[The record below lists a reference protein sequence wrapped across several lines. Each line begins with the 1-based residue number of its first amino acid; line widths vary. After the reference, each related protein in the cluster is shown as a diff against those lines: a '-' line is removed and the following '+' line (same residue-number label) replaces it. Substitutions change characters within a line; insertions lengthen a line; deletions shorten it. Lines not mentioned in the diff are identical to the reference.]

1 MMKQQDKPCIL
12 IVDDERSIREILMLS
27 LENQYEVLEAKDPKE
42 ALSIVSQREIDLI
55 ISDLRMPNG
64 GGLALLQNLQ
74 SIQPHL
80 PVIMMTAY
88 ASTQDA
94 IEAMKLGAYDYLT
107 KPFKLDLMRL
117 TIEKALEKKS
127 ILDANAPKQMKVG
140 LSGEDLFKN
149 QGIIGKSQVMQKLW
163 DLIPRVASTKA
174 SVLIYGES
182 GTGKEVLAKAI
193 HAQSDRKNKP
203 MITVNCAAIP
213 EHLLESELFGYKKG
227 AFTGAY
233 HDQKG
238 IFQAAHQGTLFLD
251 EIAELPL
258 TMQAKLLRAIQTQKV
273 KMVGGWE
280 EETFDLRII
289 SATNQSLIQKIKDGQ
304 FREDLYY
311 RLNVIPIYLPPLRER
326 NEDIESLCDF
336 FIQQVN
342 AEFHKEIQRID
353 PDALEMIK
361 SLAFPGNIR
370 ELKNMIERAV
380 ALSSS
385 EVLTL
390 KDFQYEQLPM
400 LHSNARNLS
409 EIQIPKNI
417 ADDQNAIQNAIALK
431 PIPNPHLV
439 FQDLAQDFQHLS
451 LKQQL
456 QQLIQNAPNQ
466 LPWDLEKFLGEIEF
480 ICLQYAIKQTETRTE
495 AAKQL
500 GISFRSLRY
509 RLQKNGIQVLQ
520 DDED

>member
-1 MMKQQDKPCIL
+1 MRQEKPSIL
-12 IVDDERSIREILMLS
+12 IVDDEASIREVLCLS
-27 LENQYEVLEAKDPKE
+27 LENQYEVKQAENVKQALEILNSA
-42 ALSIVSQREIDLI
+42 EISVV
-55 ISDLRMPNG
+55 ISDLRMPDED
-64 GGLALLQNLQ
+64 GLSLLKK
-74 SIQPHL
+74 IQENHPNM

-88 ASTQDA
+88 GSTQDA
-94 IEAMKLGAYDYLT
+94 IDAMKLGAYDYLT

-127 ILDANAPKQMKVG
+127 ILDANVPKQMKVG

-193 HAQSDRKNKP
+193 HAQSDRQNKA

-280 EETFDLRII
+280 EETFDLRMI

-336 FIQQVN
+336 FIHQVN
-342 AEFHKEIQRID
+342 AEFHKKIQRID

-390 KDFQYEQLPM
+390 KDFQYEQVPM
-400 LHSNARNLS
+400 LHSNARNLG
-409 EIQIPKNI
+409 ETQIPKNI
-417 ADDQNAIQNAIALK
+417 ADDQNAIDLK
-431 PIPNPHLV
+431 PMLNPHHVHQKSTDLRQHTQ
-439 FQDLAQDFQHLS
+439 QDLAQDLQHLS

-456 QQLIQNAPNQ
+456 QQLIQNTPNQ
-466 LPWDLEKFLGEIEF
+466 LPWDLEKFLGEIEV
-480 ICLQYAIKQTETRTE
+480 ICLQ
-495 AAKQL
+495 
-500 GISFRSLRY
+500 
-509 RLQKNGIQVLQ
+509 
-520 DDED
+520 